1 MSNPESVADVL
12 ARDDATGARGGDW
25 LERVYENARAT
36 HSLMTPE
43 ELERMGARVTARPC
57 RLSVTDGGGTSV
69 TVECPR
75 AAAAQWAAWL
85 RALAQGSGW
94 DGEVSAA

>member
-1 MSNPESVADVL
+1 MSNPEGIADVL
-12 ARDDATGARGGDW
+12 ARQDATEAQGDW
-25 LERVYENARAT
+25 FERVYENARAT

-75 AAAAQWAAWL
+75 AVAGQWAAWL